1 MRFWEIAETS
11 SNNLYN
17 AQGVKLF
24 TLGKKELMKDVAVV
38 IVEDEEKKLE
48 EGAVSDEATEGTQQ
62 A

>member
-1 MRFWEIAETS
+1 
-11 SNNLYN
+11 
-17 AQGVKLF
+17 
-24 TLGKKELMKDVAVV
+24 MKDVAVV